1 MVFAHLGTAW
11 APCGQ
16 LVLTEE
22 ADRLLAS
29 SFAYGLNYLKR
40 SDALEV
46 DPVNLSLADREAV
59 RAKRLLPANRPPF
72 IGGIRDAAPDALG
85 RRAPQGFDPRR
96 GRCAVPGQIRK
107 PPRRFDIPAI
117 ECASGAATS
126 PRPACRRPSRTRSPR
141 RFGTST
147 MCPLQPCGSCFR
159 EASPPK
165 PATTPPPLHSTS
177 NAFRS
182 LTIKNRW

>member
-1 MVFAHLGTAW
+1 MAAKDTKLMVFAHLGTAW

-46 DPVNLSLADREAV
+46 DPVSLSLSLADREAV
-59 RAKRLLPANRPPF
+59 RAKRLLPANQLSF
-72 IGGIRDAAPDALG
+72 FGGIRDAAPDAWG

-107 PPRRFDIPAI
+107 PPRRLRHPRHRVRQWRGYLTEAGVPAAEQDKIAPAI
-117 ECASGAATS
+117 RHIDDVSTAALRKLL
-126 PRPACRRPSRTRSPR
+126 P
-141 RFGTST
+141 
-147 MCPLQPCGSCFR
+147 
-159 EASPPK
+159 
-165 PATTPPPLHSTS
+165 
-177 NAFRS
+177 
-182 LTIKNRW
+182 